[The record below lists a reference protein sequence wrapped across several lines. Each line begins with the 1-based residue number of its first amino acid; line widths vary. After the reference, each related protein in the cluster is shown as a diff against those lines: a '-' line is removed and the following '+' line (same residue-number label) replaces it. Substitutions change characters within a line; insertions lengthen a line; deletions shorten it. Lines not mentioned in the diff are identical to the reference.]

1 MNLFGTLSGRLFL
14 LAICALLSACQSVRT
29 TDAGVVGIDRK
40 QRMSMLVSETEL
52 RTASVKAYAQ
62 TLKTEGAR
70 GALNADPQMTARV
83 RAIASRVVRSSG
95 AFRPDAASWNWEI
108 NLIRSDE
115 VNAWCMPGGK
125 IVVYSGLISKL
136 QLNDDELAAVIGH
149 EIAHALREHARERAS
164 EQLTSGLLIQGG
176 AAVLGVGRAGADLVE
191 MVYTVTKGLP
201 NSRLHESEA
210 DRIGVELAARAG
222 FDPRAAISL
231 WRKMAANDAGGGP
244 QWLSTHPSA
253 NSRIRELEVYAN
265 RVMPLYEQA
274 RPKR

>member
-1 MNLFGTLSGRLFL
+1 
-14 LAICALLSACQSVRT
+14 
-29 TDAGVVGIDRK
+29 
-40 QRMSMLVSETEL
+40 L
-52 RTASVKAYAQ
+52 RSASVKAYAQ

>member
-176 AAVLGVGRAGADLVE
+176 AAVLGVGRAGADLIE

>member
-52 RTASVKAYAQ
+52 RSASVKAYAQ

>member
-1 MNLFGTLSGRLFL
+1 MKRFRTFAGALSL
-14 LAICALLSACQSVRT
+14 LALCTVLGGCQAVRT
-29 TDAGVVGIDRK
+29 TQAGVVGVDRT
-40 QRMSMLVSETEL
+40 QRMSILVSETEL
-52 RTASVKAYAQ
+52 RSAAVQAYAQ
-62 TLKTEGAR
+62 TLKTEDAR

-83 RAIASRVVRSSG
+83 REITNRVVRSSG
-95 AFRPDAASWNWEI
+95 AFRPDAASWSWEV
-108 NLIRSDE
+108 NLIRSDQ

-125 IVVYSGLISKL
+125 IAVYSGLISKL

-164 EQLTSGLLIQGG
+164 EQLTAGLVIKGG
-176 AAVLGVGRAGADLVE
+176 AAVLGAGRASVDMVGLVFK
-191 MVYTVTKGLP
+191 VTIGLP

-222 FDPRAAISL
+222 YDPRAAISL
-231 WRKMAANDAGGGP
+231 WRKMAANSAGGSP

-253 NSRIRELEVYAN
+253 DSRIRELEVYAN

>member
-52 RTASVKAYAQ
+52 RSASVKAYAQ

-176 AAVLGVGRAGADLVE
+176 AAVLGVGRAGADLIE